1 MMDTH
6 MNWHSVIKL
15 NERNQTPQKNPY
27 SVVPLIQ
34 NSRKGTY
41 SGLTENRSVVP
52 GSGGERQ
59 ERGVTTGHK
68 ETWGGDGYLCDLDC
82 GGVYM

>member
-1 MMDTH
+1 MDTH

-52 GSGGERQ
+52 GGGGERP
-59 ERGVTTGHK
+59 EGGVTIGHK
-68 ETWGGDGYLCDLDC
+68 ETWGGDGHLCDLDC